1 MTETVNK
8 ASMSVVVTTSEKL
21 PGLVI
26 KNGQLIFVKDKL
38 RIALDWNDKRTF
50 YNQIKELE
58 TDYERISIS
67 FPSAGYYFVIDTAV
81 LWRYDNDWT
90 QITSK
95 PDDIVFIGAELPELG
110 QAKEKTL
117 YVDKTKKEISV
128 YDKTADSY
136 IVVANK
142 TDSSGGGSIDTA
154 TNNDIDSLFN

>member
-1 MTETVNK
+1 MAETANK

-21 PGLVI
+21 SSLLI
-26 KNGQLIFVKDKL
+26 KNGQLIFVKDKR
-38 RIALDWNDKRTF
+38 RIAFDFNDRRTF
-50 YNQIKELE
+50 YNQITELE
-58 TDYERISIS
+58 TDYERTSIS
-67 FPSAGYYFVIDTAV
+67 SPSYGYYFVIDTAV
-81 LWRYDNDWT
+81 LWRYDDGWV

-142 TDSSGGGSIDTA
+142 TDGSGGGPIDTA
-154 TNNDIDSLFN
+154 TSDDIDSLFN